1 MIALHEK
8 HGPVVRTGPTTI
20 SISDPSY
27 IPKIYGIGQGFHK
40 VSCKV
45 FWDIYNT
52 DWRKGGFYNALT
64 QRVNRKPGLN
74 LFTTKNPDH
83 HAVLKKPVANAYAM
97 STLTEFEPFVDKCI
111 VKFMQRLGE
120 EFAAEKKSCNM
131 ADWLQYCKPTYD
143 GSGRTGW
150 HFWPKMHS
158 MSSQNWL
165 WVSPLVFSTKV

>member
-8 HGPVVRTGPTTI
+8 YGSVVRTGPTTI

-40 VSCKV
+40 VSCEG
-45 FWDIYNT
+45 FLRYCNT
-52 DWRKGGFYNALT
+52 DRRKGAFYNGLT
-64 QRVNRKPGLN
+64 QRVNGKPGLN
-74 LFTTKNPDH
+74 LFTTRNSGH
-83 HAVLKKPVANAYAM
+83 HAVLKKPVASAYAM

-120 EFAAEKKSCNM
+120 EFAGEKKSCNM

-143 GSGRTGW
+143 GSGKIG
-150 HFWPKMHS
+150 
-158 MSSQNWL
+158 
-165 WVSPLVFSTKV
+165 